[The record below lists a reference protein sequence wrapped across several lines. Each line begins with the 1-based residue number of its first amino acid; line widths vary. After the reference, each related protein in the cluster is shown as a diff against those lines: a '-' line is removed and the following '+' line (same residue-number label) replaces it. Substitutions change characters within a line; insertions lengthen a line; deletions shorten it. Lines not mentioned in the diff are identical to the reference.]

1 MVTIYDIAKETGYS
15 APTISK
21 ALNGTGGLSE
31 KTREKILRQAEAL
44 GYKPN
49 MAARSLTTKKSYMI
63 GMIFEDMDMQR
74 GFEHPLFGGIMNKFR
89 TEMENSGYDLIFLS
103 RSLLAKRRSY
113 LEHCYHRN
121 VDAVIIINPLK
132 FDDEIIE
139 LAGSD
144 IPCVST
150 NFLIPGVPS
159 VLTANFEAGYEAGKF
174 LIKNG
179 HRKIGYISGSFTNF
193 NLAAKERLDGFKQAL
208 VENGIEYDDSKTEYC
223 NFWTRKV
230 GYEGMRNLHKRH
242 PDLTALFV
250 ANDNMAFG
258 AMEYL
263 SSIGLRMPE
272 DISVIG
278 FDDEQASEF
287 FSPSL
292 TTFRQNRS
300 LIGELSAEILINRLV
315 GIPVN
320 DCVRVPADFIIRN
333 SVIDISGKGS
343 L

>member
-1 MVTIYDIAKETGYS
+1 MVTIYDIAKATGYS

-31 KTREKILRQAEAL
+31 KTREKILKQAELL

-49 MAARSLTTKKSYMI
+49 MAARSLTTKKSYLI
-63 GMIFEDMDMQR
+63 GIIFEDMDMQR

-113 LEHCYHRN
+113 LEHCHHRN
-121 VDAVIIINPLK
+121 VDAVVIINPLNV
-132 FDDEIIE
+132 DDEILE
-139 LAGSD
+139 LANSD

-159 VLTANFEAGYEAGKF
+159 VITANMEAGYEAGKY
-174 LIKNG
+174 LVKNG
-179 HRKIGYISGSFTNF
+179 HTKVGYISGSFTNF
-193 NLAAKERLDGFKQAL
+193 NLAAKERLEGFKKAL
-208 VENGIEYDDSKTEYC
+208 LENGVDYEDSRTEYC
-223 NFWTRKV
+223 SYWTRKV
-230 GYEGMRNLHKRH
+230 GYDAMKNLYARH
-242 PDLTALFV
+242 SDLTAVFV

-263 SSIGLRMPE
+263 SSIGKKMPD

-300 LIGELSAEILINRLV
+300 LIGELSAEILMNRLV

-320 DCVRVPADFIIRN
+320 ECVRVPADFIIRN
-333 SVIDISGKGS
+333 SVKDIRPKS
-343 L
+343 

>member
-31 KTREKILRQAEAL
+31 KTRKKILKEAEAL

-49 MAARSLTTKKSYMI
+49 MAARSLTTKKSFLI
-63 GMIFEDMDMQR
+63 GMIFEDIDMQR

-89 TEMENSGYDLIFLS
+89 NEMENSGYDLIFLS
-103 RSLLAKRRSY
+103 RSLLAKKRSY
-113 LEHCYHRN
+113 LEHCHHRN
-121 VDAVIIINPLK
+121 VDAVIIINPLR
-132 FDDEIIE
+132 FDEELKE
-139 LAGSD
+139 LANSE

-150 NFLIPGVPS
+150 NFLIPGIPS
-159 VLTANFEAGYEAGKF
+159 VITANREAGYEAGKF
-174 LIKNG
+174 FIKNG
-179 HRKIGYISGSFTNF
+179 HKDIGYISGSFTNF
-193 NLAAKERLDGFKQAL
+193 NLAAKERLEGFKQAME
-208 VENGIEYDDSKTEYC
+208 ENGIAYDDSKVEYC
-223 NFWTRKV
+223 PFWTRKV
-230 GYEGMRNLHKRH
+230 GYEGMKKLHERH
-242 PDLTALFV
+242 PELTAVFI

-263 SSIGLRMPE
+263 KSRGIALPDDM
-272 DISVIG
+272 SVIG

-287 FSPSL
+287 FTPSL

-300 LIGELSAEILINRLV
+300 LIGELSAEILMNRLV

-320 DCVRVPADFIIRN
+320 ECVRVPADFVIRN
-333 SVIDISGKGS
+333 SVKNLKEAI
-343 L
+343 